1 MKHIEVAIVGAGVAG
16 LSAARAL
23 DTKKYMI
30 FEKSRGPGGRLA
42 SKRIDGLRVDIGA
55 QFFTAREPRFQEVVS
70 HAVDAGFVKRWRP
83 RMGTFI
89 NGHAMASPD
98 FQERFVGTPYMN
110 AMGRYLAQSLT
121 ITTQLQVAT
130 ISHHDNQFHLT
141 STDGDVYTASQVL
154 VTVPVDQMTSL
165 LPSYDMGDIAS
176 RFTMEPTWTV
186 VSDLETSLRDRHDNP
201 LDALFGGDHNVFDF
215 ISTERSKPG
224 RESSYVVTH
233 AKPDWSAIHIEDEP
247 ASVQNQIDT
256 ALETIFGVSV
266 KPIIAHRWRF
276 ARPTD
281 PTLTT
286 QKGVF
291 EIDEGLWVAGDYLA
305 GGRVEGAYLSGI
317 EAAER
322 LNR

>member
-1 MKHIEVAIVGAGVAG
+1 MKHFEVAIVGAGIAG
-16 LSAARAL
+16 LAAARAL
-23 DTKKYMI
+23 DTQNYMI

-42 SKRIDGLRVDIGA
+42 SKRIDDLRVDIGA
-55 QFFTAREPRFQEVVS
+55 QFFTAREPRFQTIVG
-70 HAVDAGFVKRWRP
+70 DAIDTGFVERWRP
-83 RMGTFI
+83 RLGTFI
-89 NGHAMASPD
+89 DGHATASPD
-98 FQERFVGTPYMN
+98 TQERFVGAPYMN

-121 ITTQLQVAT
+121 ITTQLRVAA
-130 ISHHDNQFHLT
+130 ISPHDNQFHLT
-141 STDGDVYTASQVL
+141 STDGEVYTASRVL
-154 VTVPVDQMTSL
+154 VTVPVDQMTNL
-165 LPSYDMGDIAS
+165 LPSYDVRDIAS

-186 VSDLETSLRDRHDNP
+186 VSDLETALRDRHDDP
-201 LDALFGGDHNVFDF
+201 LDALFGGDHSIFDF

-224 RESSYVVTH
+224 RESSYVVSH

-247 ASVQNQIDT
+247 TRVQNQINT
-256 ALETIFGVSV
+256 ALRTTFGISV
-266 KPIIAHRWRF
+266 KSVIAHRWRF

-291 EIDEGLWVAGDYLA
+291 EIDDGLWVAGDYLA

>member
-16 LSAARAL
+16 LAAARAL
-23 DTKKYMI
+23 DTKNYMI

-42 SKRIDGLRVDIGA
+42 SKRIDDLRVDIGA
-55 QFFTAREPRFQEVVS
+55 QFFTAREPRFQGIVS
-70 HAVDAGFVKRWRP
+70 DAIDTGFVKYWRP

-89 NGHAMASPD
+89 NGQATASPD
-98 FQERFVGTPYMN
+98 SQERFVGAPYMN

-121 ITTQLQVAT
+121 ITTQLRIAT
-130 ISHHDNQFHLT
+130 ISRRDNQFHLT
-141 STDGDVYTASQVL
+141 STDGELYTASQVL

-165 LPSYDMGDIAS
+165 LPSHDVRDIAS

-186 VSDLETSLRDRHDNP
+186 VSDLGTTLRDRHDSP
-201 LDALFGGDHNVFDF
+201 LDALFGGDHSVFDF
-215 ISTERSKPG
+215 ISTESSKPG
-224 RESSYVVTH
+224 RESTYVVTH
-233 AKPDWSAIHIEDEP
+233 AKPDWSAIHIEDGP
-247 ASVQNQIDT
+247 ANVQNQINT
-256 ALETIFGVSV
+256 ALETTFGVSL
-266 KPIIAHRWRF
+266 KPVIAHRWRF

-291 EIDEGLWVAGDYLA
+291 EIDDGLWIAGDYLA

>member
-1 MKHIEVAIVGAGVAG
+1 MKHFEVAIVGAGIAG
-16 LSAARAL
+16 LAAARAL
-23 DTKKYMI
+23 DTQNYMI

-42 SKRIDGLRVDIGA
+42 SKRIDDLRVDIGA
-55 QFFTAREPRFQEVVS
+55 QFFTAREPRFQTIVS
-70 HAVDAGFVKRWRP
+70 DAIDTGFVERWRP
-83 RMGTFI
+83 RI
-89 NGHAMASPD
+89 GHLYRWSRDGITRLSRALCGDPLY
-98 FQERFVGTPYMN
+98 ERDGALSGAIVDHYN
-110 AMGRYLAQSLT
+110 A
-121 ITTQLQVAT
+121 ITDRHNL
-130 ISHHDNQFHLT
+130 HHDNQFHLT
-141 STDGDVYTASQVL
+141 STDGEVYTASQVL
-154 VTVPVDQMTSL
+154 VTVPVDQMTNL
-165 LPSYDMGDIAS
+165 LPSYDVRDIAS

-186 VSDLETSLRDRHDNP
+186 VSDLETALRDRHDDP

-247 ASVQNQIDT
+247 TSVQNQIDT
-256 ALETIFGVSV
+256 ALETTFGVSV
-266 KPIIAHRWRF
+266 KPVIAHRWRF

>member
-1 MKHIEVAIVGAGVAG
+1 MRHIEVAIIGAGVTG
-16 LSAARAL
+16 LAAARSL
-23 DTKKYMI
+23 NTQNYMI

-42 SKRIDGLRVDIGA
+42 SKHLNDFRVDIGA
-55 QFFTAREPRFQEVVS
+55 QFFTVRDPRFQDIVS
-70 HAVDAGFVKRWRP
+70 DAVDTGFVERWRP

-89 NGHAMASPD
+89 NGRAEASPD
-98 FQERFVGTPYMN
+98 TQERFVGFPYMN
-110 AMGRYLAQSLT
+110 AMGRYLAQSLKIKTQIRVST
-121 ITTQLQVAT
+121 IHNQ
-130 ISHHDNQFHLT
+130 DNLFHLT
-141 STDGDVYTASQVL
+141 STDGEVYTASRVL
-154 VTVPVDQMTSL
+154 VTVPVDQMT
-165 LPSYDMGDIAS
+165 DILSSFDIRDVAS

-186 VSDLETSLRDRHDNP
+186 VSDLGTPLKDQHDDP
-201 LDALFGGDHNVFDF
+201 LDALFGGDHSLFDF
-215 ISTERSKPG
+215 ISTEKSKPG

-233 AKPDWSAIHIEDEP
+233 AKPAWSAIHVEDGSS
-247 ASVQNQIDT
+247 SVQSQVNM
-256 ALETIFGVSV
+256 ALKQTLGISV

-281 PTLTT
+281 PRLTA

-291 EIDEGLWVAGDYLA
+291 EIDDGLWIAGDYLA